1 MAVSVIKNV
10 REVSTRLNYYN
21 LCSNIVQFD
30 GAVRFVGVANLD
42 GKIFAAIYR
51 EGVKSLLTEELEL
64 SIMQSLV
71 RMNMRKTLK
80 AKLGRTLYSTT
91 VYENERRATMSLL
104 ANERTDDVTTYLMV
118 SFEKDTDH
126 EEIITIK
133 ILPFLESVGGWS

>member
-1 MAVSVIKNV
+1 M
-10 REVSTRLNYYN
+10 NYYN
-21 LCSNIVQFD
+21 LCYNIVQFD
-30 GAVRFVGVANLD
+30 GATRFVGVANLD

-51 EGVKSLLTEELEL
+51 EGVKPLLTEELEL

>member
-1 MAVSVIKNV
+1 
-10 REVSTRLNYYN
+10 LNYYN

-30 GAVRFVGVANLD
+30 GAIRFVGVANLD
-42 GKIFAAIYR
+42 GKIFAAIHR
-51 EGVKSLLTEELEL
+51 EGVKPLLTGEESEL
-64 SIMQSLV
+64 SMMQSLV

-104 ANERTDDVTTYLMV
+104 TNERTDDVTTYLMV
-118 SFEKDTDH
+118 SFEKDADH

-133 ILPFLESVGGWS
+133 ILPFLKSVGRWS